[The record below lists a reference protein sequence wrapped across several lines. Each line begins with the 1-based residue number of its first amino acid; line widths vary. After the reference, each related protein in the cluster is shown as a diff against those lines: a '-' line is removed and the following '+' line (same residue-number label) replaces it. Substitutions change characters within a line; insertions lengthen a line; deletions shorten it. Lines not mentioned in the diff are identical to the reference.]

1 MEDQRI
7 VGLFE
12 ERNEQA
18 VACSAQKYGAYCASI
33 ARRIVG
39 NQRDA
44 EECVNAVWLAA
55 WNSIPPH
62 RPQNLKAYLAKLTRR
77 ISLDT
82 CRKQTAQKRG
92 QGETAL
98 ALEELKDCLMDD
110 KTTENQAE
118 GVWLSDSI
126 QQFLLGLPEAE
137 RRVFLLRYWH
147 LYSVEETAR
156 RMGYSQSKTA
166 SQLFRTRMKL
176 KNHLM
181 KEGFL

>member
-1 MEDQRI
+1 MEDKEIVELYWQRKEDAI
-7 VGLFE
+7 P
-12 ERNEQA
+12 QTA
-18 VACSAQKYGAYCASI
+18 KKYGSYCRTIAYNILADE
-33 ARRIVG
+33 
-39 NQRDA
+39 QDT
-44 EECVNAVWLAA
+44 EECVNDTWLGA
-55 WNSIPPH
+55 WNSMPDN
-62 RPQNLKAYLAKLTRR
+62 RPSRLAPYLAKLTRR
-77 ISLDT
+77 ISLDAY
-82 CRKQTAQKRG
+82 RKRAAQKRG

-118 GVWLSDSI
+118 GAWLSDSI
-126 QQFLLGLPEAE
+126 QQFLSGLPEAE